1 MRTRLLNPQVNPPV
15 DLQVNLQINPQ
26 AGPAPAPVLLPEPP
40 RPRPAPRGAAAALA
54 CGLLA
59 LAGGC
64 DPIDFSGIGFAIR
77 ADQTLVE
84 IAEPVQ
90 VRSPDGGCVPRW
102 SVTELPSG
110 LSSRGATLSGGG
122 RAVTFTA
129 REAGTYRV
137 TGRCGKTEASQQITV
152 FKASATLGLHT
163 ATPLPFKC
171 QDATAGPRGRLLCVD
186 HGVHVV
192 DPATG
197 TELGKTADPVPASWG
212 LDVQG
217 DRFAVTTLG
226 CDPAKSACPAGGAAR
241 GLYLY
246 RLGPDDKPVR
256 LAQVPE
262 AGELL
267 PLLAG
272 DRAFV
277 TTADTLR
284 RFDLTDET
292 RPAAAGCVRDRGLG
306 SIPVP
311 LLAGGRLA
319 VLSWQNTLLV
329 YDPERLPAS
338 CDTPAPPLSR
348 LKLSS
353 AQSAV
358 FYARP
363 VLSGD
368 LAYVTSTDAL
378 TTLDLRDPLRP
389 AATTTLDRPTRA
401 AALHDGKLL
410 ALTDKALIALDLTDP
425 RSPRP
430 VGQLR
435 LATTASQLDRVVAA
449 DGKAWLVQG
458 GTLQRVEFMR

>member
-1 MRTRLLNPQVNPPV
+1 MRTQLPNLQVNPQVNP
-15 DLQVNLQINPQ
+15 QINLQ
-26 AGPAPAPVLLPEPP
+26 ARPAPEPALLPEPPRP
-40 RPRPAPRGAAAALA
+40 RPRPAPRGAASALA

-64 DPIDFSGIGFAIR
+64 EPIDFSGLGFAVR
-77 ADQTLVE
+77 VDQTLVE

-90 VRSPDGGCVPRW
+90 VRGPDGGCVPRW
-102 SVTELPSG
+102 SVTDLPSG
-110 LSSRGATLSGGG
+110 LSSRGAMLSGSG

-152 FKASATLGLHT
+152 FNASATLGLHT

-197 TELGKTADPVPASWG
+197 AELGKTADPVPESWG

-226 CDPAKSACPAGGAAR
+226 CDPAKSACAAGGAAR

-256 LAQVPE
+256 LAQVPD
-262 AGELL
+262 AGELV

-277 TTADTLR
+277 TTGDTLR
-284 RFDLTDET
+284 RFDLADET

-311 LLAGGRLA
+311 FLFGGKLA

-338 CDTPAPPLSR
+338 CDTPAPPLAR

-435 LATTASQLDRVVAA
+435 LAASASQLDRVVAA
-449 DGKAWLVQG
+449 GGKAWLVQG
-458 GTLQRVEFMR
+458 STLQRVEFMR